1 MSNFGYVERKVADQ
15 MDWSVIGNSISKGLA
30 ETDRLKKEKV
40 AAIEQSTN
48 EFMSILDKSPQG
60 EHRGANQ
67 YLLDYSTKGTEFMLI
82 LNKQL
87 KSGNMKA
94 SDYIQ
99 RRQALMDGTNNMF
112 ALGKE
117 YQDEYKAKMD
127 LYNSG
132 GDISMQSIYEMGLLE
147 GLSNFTDTDS
157 YIAPT
162 GEVTIGKKVLNPKTG
177 IMELSKNP
185 ADYLTITAMRDRL
198 KSLIPKAKV
207 EENTAAAAAGLG
219 KEIRVLK
226 QGGVSTL
233 EDAMQK
239 PEFIKAEDDMINSYM
254 VNPVETGSILIDF
267 VKIDPESGQAYTYTQ
282 NPEEAGGNVILLET
296 EKNSGRL
303 VPKLTE
309 EQENVAKEALRTQI
323 RSKLGRVETA
333 TPTFAPPRQ
342 TTPKSPTT
350 QQTKRDETRSQLE
363 NFSSKIQNLY
373 TGKNLEDARSY
384 LNAMPEVKGRGVV
397 QQVNRTGDGVEIIFD
412 GPRGLE
418 SFPIPFVDGN
428 GRPLPIDGFVEN
440 VAKLFYPGVDVY
452 SYIDRPTGNLDTQS
466 QSSGRVA
473 PVVPDFET
481 ATTITGKTLSSEADS
496 KLDSYSLGISTRNL
510 KKEANAMDMLLKQYP
525 DKVIL
530 EGASVSYNSDSKTIT
545 ISVPKVGIS
554 ESIVLKT
561 GDNAM
566 KERKELIKSVWEQM
580 RVSKGTGGATKAGG
594 GTTKTGANTTSIIDD
609 YSTM

>member
-15 MDWSVIGNSISKGLA
+15 MDWSVIGRSISEGLA
-30 ETDRLKKEKV
+30 ETDRLKREKV

-48 EFMSILDKSPQG
+48 EFMSVLDKSPQG

-132 GDISMQSIYEMGLLE
+132 GDISMQSIYEMSLLE

-162 GEVTIGKKVLNPKTG
+162 GEVTIGKKVLNPATG
-177 IMELSKNP
+177 MMELSKNP

-254 VNPVETGSILIDF
+254 VNPTEVGSILIDF

-309 EQENVAKEALRTQI
+309 EQENVAKEAL
-323 RSKLGRVETA
+323 
-333 TPTFAPPRQ
+333 
-342 TTPKSPTT
+342 
-350 QQTKRDETRSQLE
+350 
-363 NFSSKIQNLY
+363 
-373 TGKNLEDARSY
+373 
-384 LNAMPEVKGRGVV
+384 
-397 QQVNRTGDGVEIIFD
+397 
-412 GPRGLE
+412 
-418 SFPIPFVDGN
+418 
-428 GRPLPIDGFVEN
+428 
-440 VAKLFYPGVDVY
+440 
-452 SYIDRPTGNLDTQS
+452 
-466 QSSGRVA
+466 
-473 PVVPDFET
+473 
-481 ATTITGKTLSSEADS
+481 
-496 KLDSYSLGISTRNL
+496 
-510 KKEANAMDMLLKQYP
+510 
-525 DKVIL
+525 
-530 EGASVSYNSDSKTIT
+530 
-545 ISVPKVGIS
+545 
-554 ESIVLKT
+554 
-561 GDNAM
+561 
-566 KERKELIKSVWEQM
+566 
-580 RVSKGTGGATKAGG
+580 
-594 GTTKTGANTTSIIDD
+594 
-609 YSTM
+609 

>member
-15 MDWSVIGNSISKGLA
+15 MDWSVIGRSISEGLA
-30 ETDRLKKEKV
+30 ETDRLKREKV

-48 EFMSILDKSPQG
+48 EFMSVLENAPQG
-60 EHRGANQ
+60 EHRDANQ
-67 YLLDYSTKGTEFMLI
+67 YLLDYSNDGTQAMLL

-87 KSGNMKA
+87 KSGELKA
-94 SDYIQ
+94 GDYVKK
-99 RRQALMDGTNNMF
+99 RQALMDSTNNMF

-132 GDISMQSIYEMGLLE
+132 GDISMQSIYEMSLLE
-147 GLSNFTDTDS
+147 GLANFTETKP
-157 YIAPT
+157 YIDPNT
-162 GEVTIGKKVLNPKTG
+162 YQVTIGKRVLNPETG
-177 IMELSKNP
+177 MMELSKNP
-185 ADYLTITAMRDRL
+185 ADYSTVNAMRDRL
-198 KSLIPKAKV
+198 KSVIPKAKV

-226 QGGVSTL
+226 QGGVLTL

-239 PEFIKAEDDMINSYM
+239 PEYIKAEDDMINSYM

-282 NPEEAGGNVILLET
+282 NPEEAGGNVILMET

-323 RSKLGRVETA
+323 RSKLDRAETA

-342 TTPKSPTT
+342 TAPKSPTT
-350 QQTKRDETRSQLE
+350 QQTKRDETKSQLE

-373 TGKNLEDARSY
+373 TGKNLDDARSY

-452 SYIDRPTGNLDTQS
+452 SYIDRPIGNLDTQS

-481 ATTITGKTLSSEADS
+481 ATTSTGKTLSSEADS

-510 KKEANAMDMLLKQYP
+510 KKEANAMDVLLKQYP

-545 ISVPKVGIS
+545 ISVPKAGIS

-580 RVSKGTGGATKAGG
+580 RVSKGTGGTTKAGG
-594 GTTKTGANTTSIIDD
+594 GTTSIIDD
-609 YSTM
+609 YSGM